1 MVVWRHVVMHR
12 QRARP
17 LKVIAFE
24 SQKGGTGKTTLALHM
39 GVAAAED
46 GERVVIVDTD
56 PQASAT
62 GWKLNR
68 EAERPVVVSIR
79 GAGDIDGV
87 ITAARHDD
95 MTLCI
100 IDTAPHADPD
110 AARIARLADLVVMP
124 CRPTALDL
132 AAASN
137 AARITRAAQ
146 ANGVFVLSACPPRA
160 PEIEE
165 ARTALGGNGFDVC
178 PVTITERRAFSRA
191 LATGR
196 TVTEF
201 EGKGKAAKE
210 IRGLWQWLKGRLN
223 HGKDD

>member
-1 MVVWRHVVMHR
+1 MKGDR
-12 QRARP
+12 
-17 LKVIAFE
+17 LKIIAFE

-39 GVAAAED
+39 AVAAAEA

-56 PQASAT
+56 PQGSAT
-62 GWKLNR
+62 TWKVNR
-68 EAERPVVVSIR
+68 STETPVVATIR
-79 GAGDIDGV
+79 GAGEIDGV
-87 ITAARHDD
+87 IAAARHDG
-95 MTLCI
+95 MTLCV

-124 CRPTALDL
+124 SRPTALDL

-137 AARITRAAQ
+137 AARITQAAK
-146 ANGVFVLSACPPRA
+146 ARGVFVLSACPPRA

-165 ARTALGGNGFDVC
+165 ARMVLGSNGFDVC

-191 LATGR
+191 LASGR

-201 EGKGKAAKE
+201 ERRGKAAKE
-210 IRGLWQWLKGRLN
+210 IRGLWNWLKERVN
-223 HGKDD
+223 HGSN

>member
-1 MVVWRHVVMHR
+1 M
-12 QRARP
+12 QRPRDQ
-17 LKVIAFE
+17 LKIIAFE
-24 SQKGGTGKTTLALHM
+24 SQKGGTGKTTLALHTA
-39 GVAAAED
+39 VAAAEA

-56 PQASAT
+56 PQGSAT
-62 GWKLNR
+62 GWKVNR
-68 EAERPVVVSIR
+68 EAETPVVATIR
-79 GAGDIDGV
+79 GAGEIDGV
-87 ITAARHDD
+87 IEAARHDG

-124 CRPTALDL
+124 SRPTALDL
-132 AAASN
+132 AAAAN
-137 AARITRAAQ
+137 AARITHAAK
-146 ANGVFVLSACPPRA
+146 ASGVFVLSACPPRA

-165 ARTALGGNGFDVC
+165 ARTVLASNGFAVC

-201 EGKGKAAKE
+201 ERNGKAAKE
-210 IRGLWQWLKGRLN
+210 IRGLWHWIKGRLTN
-223 HGKDD
+223 GSDS